1 MAPSPGNQLRLMNWM
16 REPDPALADVFLPAL
31 VERGRVSLDFT
42 PLISQQQQQQQ
53 QLSTTRRADAQP
65 LAETSQEINLCRC
78 RKFLIKSAACC
89 AGPEVAV

>member
-16 REPDPALADVFLPAL
+16 RAPDPALADVFLPAL

-53 QLSTTRRADAQP
+53 QLSRRADAH
-65 LAETSQEINLCRC
+65 
-78 RKFLIKSAACC
+78 SARRNITRN
-89 AGPEVAV
+89 